1 MGSRRLENFHMKKTL
16 GILTGLLLTGSAHA
30 ASFQYGNYTV
40 VDEQNIQVLT
50 PNNISGGMGEI
61 ILQGAGAD
69 INKTLAAWCIDLFDH
84 LQHSATYNITP
95 LTTAGVGAP

>member
-1 MGSRRLENFHMKKTL
+1 MKKTL

-40 VDEQNIQVLT
+40 VDQQNINVLT

-61 ILQGAGAD
+61 IL
-69 INKTLAAWCIDLFDH
+69 
-84 LQHSATYNITP
+84 
-95 LTTAGVGAP
+95 